1 MNSSRFFFF
10 LFLPLLLVGLAFG
23 QNRETNDTL
32 RKQYKDLLWGHR
44 PAVAEA
50 QHATVNVVVDGKQC
64 ALGTVIHPNG
74 YVLTKASEMPLEGK
88 EYRVML
94 GGSTLIPATLEK
106 TYKKFDLALLKAK
119 TDKPMAAVTLYE
131 GKPPALG
138 TFVAAAAPGREDPLA
153 IGVLSVKARP
163 MANERAFLGVSL
175 DTTADKVLIDEV
187 IEGTCAFDA
196 GLKAGDVILKLDG
209 KAYKTAGDFIN
220 AVGGYDPGD
229 RVKMVVQRG
238 DDVKDYEVQLR
249 KRSSLPPQRQQRF
262 DRMNRMGGELS
273 ARLADFPSVFQ
284 TDLPVSPA
292 ECGGPVCDLDGNV
305 LGINIARA
313 GRIKTYTI
321 PSSKIVALLKD
332 EAFMKAAPMRPA
344 PSGVVASPD
353 ASGASDATAATA
365 DPTSIRKQ
373 IERSLA
379 EIKASR
385 TALDLAEKQ
394 LRESLKAVDQREKAG
409 KK

>member
-1 MNSSRFFFF
+1 MHSSRYF
-10 LFLPLLLVGLAFG
+10 LLLFPLLLAGLAFG
-23 QNRETNDTL
+23 QNRETNEKL
-32 RKQYKDLLWGHR
+32 RKQYEDLLWGHR

-50 QHATVNVVVDGKQC
+50 QQATVNLVVDGKQC

-88 EYRVML
+88 EYRVMF
-94 GGSTLIPATLEK
+94 GGSRLVPATLEK
-106 TYKKFDLALLKAK
+106 TYKEFDLALLKAM
-119 TDKPMAAVTLYE
+119 TDKPIPSVTLYE
-131 GKPPALG
+131 GKPPVLG

-187 IEGTCAFDA
+187 IEGTCADDA
-196 GLKAGDVILKLDG
+196 GLKADDVILKLDG

-220 AVGGYDPGD
+220 AIGGYDPGD
-229 RVKMVVQRG
+229 RVKLVVQRG

-249 KRSSLPPQRQQRF
+249 KRSSLPAQRQQRF

-284 TDLPVSPA
+284 TDLPVSPE

-313 GRIKTYTI
+313 GRIKTYAI
-321 PSSKIVALLKD
+321 PSSEIVALIKN
-332 EAFMKAAPMRPA
+332 EPFMKEAPIVPA
-344 PSGVVASPD
+344 TGGVVAAPTS
-353 ASGASDATAATA
+353 AATA
-365 DPTSIRKQ
+365 DPESIRKQ
-373 IERSLA
+373 IEVSLS

-385 TALDLAEKQ
+385 QALDLAEKQ
-394 LRESLKAVDQREKAG
+394 LRESLKAVEKREKVD